1 MALIMDRF
9 ARYGKC
15 FFVPSVSFVYNIDNL
30 LPYASPGGRY
40 NAAMLPP
47 KSFSRHRIARV
58 IPKQT
63 ESRRRFLVF
72 YLSGKRV
79 IQYNQSVYF
88 IFFTTHHH
96 LFRDVIISPWNS
108 YHFKSHTIPCI
119 LSAISGERH
128 K

>member
-15 FFVPSVSFVYNIDNL
+15 FFMLSVSFVYNIDNP
-30 LPYASPGGRY
+30 LPCASPGGRY

-58 IPKQT
+58 IPEQT

-72 YLSGKRV
+72 
-79 IQYNQSVYF
+79 
-88 IFFTTHHH
+88 
-96 LFRDVIISPWNS
+96 D
-108 YHFKSHTIPCI
+108 
-119 LSAISGERH
+119 LSARGLFSITNQYILFFSPPIIIYSETS
-128 K
+128 